1 MSSRTLLRALVVGV
15 CAAPLAGCG
24 GLGMMGMPGMGG
36 GQPQQAQANDSGV
49 GSTAGQVA
57 GSQMADQVPF
67 GSEIGGFFGRKTEQ
81 TVRSQN
87 KQQAQ
92 PAAGTYTAPQQP

>member
-1 MSSRTLLRALVVGV
+1 MSKGSWVHTLLVGA
-15 CAAPLAGCG
+15 CAVSLSGCMG
-24 GLGMMGMPGMGG
+24 AMGGMMGMGAA
-36 GQPQQAQANDSGV
+36 QPKQAQPNDSGV

-57 GSQMADQVPF
+57 GGQMADQVPF

-81 TVRSQN
+81 TVRGQQ

-92 PAAGTYTAPQQP
+92 PASATQQP

>member
-1 MSSRTLLRALVVGV
+1 
-15 CAAPLAGCG
+15 
-24 GLGMMGMPGMGG
+24 MMGMPGMGG

-49 GSTAGQVA
+49 GSTAGSVA

-81 TVRSQN
+81 TVRGGQG
-87 KQQAQ
+87 KQQQPQQAQ
-92 PAAGTYTAPQQP
+92 PAGATQTP